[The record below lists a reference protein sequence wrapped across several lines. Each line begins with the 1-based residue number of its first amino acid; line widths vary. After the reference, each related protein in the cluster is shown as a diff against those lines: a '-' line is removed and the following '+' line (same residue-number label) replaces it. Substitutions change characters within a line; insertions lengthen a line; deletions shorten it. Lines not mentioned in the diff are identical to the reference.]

1 MSTLTQRRKLR
12 KGYKTAVA
20 TSPPGG
26 GKRFAALEKVA
37 AAGGAT
43 NPGAVAAAIGRKK
56 WGKQKMAK
64 WSAQGR
70 KNK

>member
-56 WGKQKMAK
+56 YGKKRF
-64 WSAQGR
+64 AQMGTAGK

>member
-1 MSTLTQRRKLR
+1 MSTLAQRRKLR

-20 TSPPGG
+20 TTPPGEG
-26 GKRFAALEKVA
+26 SRFAALEKVA

-43 NPGAVAAAIGRKK
+43 NPGAIAAAIGRKK
-56 WGKQKMAK
+56 YGKKRFAKMA
-64 WSAQGR
+64 AAGR